1 MKKVFI
7 QTHGCQM
14 NEYDSAKMLELLGEK
29 SNFQT
34 TENEAE
40 ADLLVLNTCSIREK
54 AQERVF
60 HQVGR
65 WKALKDNN
73 PNLKIAVGGCVA
85 SQEGEAISKRA
96 PAVDIVFGPQTL
108 HKLPDLYEESSQ
120 DGKRKLDISFPK
132 IEKFDHFPEPKAEGP
147 SAFVS
152 VMEGCNKY
160 CSFCVVPHT
169 RGHEVS
175 RPFDDILQEV
185 KSLADQGVREI
196 NFLGQNVNNFK
207 GEKDGEKSSLAELI
221 RDAAQINNIDRLRF
235 TTSHPFE
242 FKDDLIELY
251 LDVPELV
258 SHVHLPVQSGSDRIL
273 KLMRRRYTRESYLDL
288 VNRIRVNRPD
298 ISFSS
303 DFIVGFPGETEED
316 FQDTLDVIDSVKFDE
331 SFSFIYSP
339 RPNTPAAKME
349 DDVNLDEKKERLL
362 RTHTSPVLIRIML
375 RDKPPFK
382 IIAPGR
388 TYRSDSDQTHSPM
401 FHQVEGLHID
411 KNINMGHLKGCLN
424 YFIKEFFEVKKIK
437 MRFRPSHFPFTEPSA
452 EVDIGYEIKDGKII
466 IGEGDQWLEILG
478 CGMVHPN
485 VLKNVKVDSTKF
497 QGYAFGIGIDR
508 LAMLKYGINDLRA
521 FFDCDYRWLNHF
533 GFDPLDVP
541 TNYRGLSR

>member
-1 MKKVFI
+1 MKKVYI

-65 WKALKDNN
+65 WKSLKEKN
-73 PNLKIAVGGCVA
+73 PNLKIAIGGCVA

-108 HKLPDLYEESSQ
+108 HKLPDLYEESSL

-132 IEKFDHFPEPKAEGP
+132 IEKFDHFPEPHADGP

-152 VMEGCNKY
+152 IMEGCNKY

-175 RPFDDILQEV
+175 RPSEDILEEV
-185 KSLADQGVREI
+185 SSLANQGVREI

-221 RDAAQINNIDRLRF
+221 KDSANIENIERLRF

-242 FKDDLIELY
+242 FKDDLVDLY
-251 LDVPELV
+251 KEMPELV

-273 KLMRRRYTRESYLDL
+273 KLMRRRYNRDSYLKL
-288 VNRIRVNRPD
+288 VDRIRNNRPE

-303 DFIVGFPGETEED
+303 DFIVGFPGETQED
-316 FQDTLDVIDSVKFDE
+316 FQNTLDIIDEVKFDE

-349 DDVNLDEKKERLL
+349 DDVSPLEKKERLNIL
-362 RTHTSPVLIRIML
+362 QEKLNNYSSQISRKMVGTNEKCLVMDISKRNPGEFQARTENNRVVNFSSAKNMIGKFIDLDIVEA
-375 RDKPPFK
+375 KPN
-382 IIAPGR
+382 
-388 TYRSDSDQTHSPM
+388 S
-401 FHQVEGLHID
+401 L
-411 KNINMGHLKGCLN
+411 
-424 YFIKEFFEVKKIK
+424 
-437 MRFRPSHFPFTEPSA
+437 
-452 EVDIGYEIKDGKII
+452 
-466 IGEGDQWLEILG
+466 
-478 CGMVHPN
+478 
-485 VLKNVKVDSTKF
+485 
-497 QGYAFGIGIDR
+497 
-508 LAMLKYGINDLRA
+508 
-521 FFDCDYRWLNHF
+521 
-533 GFDPLDVP
+533 
-541 TNYRGLSR
+541 RGLYLGGLIN